1 MSQDNDF
8 FEDDNEQA
16 EDTTEDEIGKRKH
29 KKRLYFIIGIVIII
43 GIISS
48 YAVILNNN
56 IKVWEDKVYPRVCVD
71 GVDVGG
77 KTKEEIKEE
86 INTKIL
92 DKVNDKKLK
101 ITAGDKLEVIEY
113 SNLKLQYDVE
123 KAIDEALNCGKKDS
137 IFKKNSYIKKGIE
150 KNINIE
156 LGYDKEYINENL
168 KNLGFQVEVKAKNAT
183 LNIQGENI
191 TSIEG
196 KNGLSLDM
204 EKSMELI
211 ENSISCEVNNLEEVL
226 ELPTKEI
233 EPKIKAEMLK
243 SVNSKFASAST
254 GFNSGD
260 LSRNTNLKI
269 ATQQVDGTILLPGE
283 EFSYN
288 EVVGERSTARGFK
301 AAGAFSGGEVVQS
314 IGGGICQI
322 SSTLYQAV
330 MRSGIESTERYNH
343 TMSVGYAKPSE
354 DATVA
359 WGYLDYKF
367 KNPYKHPIYIQG
379 IITDG
384 IVTFNVYGN
393 KEELDGRTF
402 ELVGVVTGTI
412 NPGSKRIADPKLA
425 KGTQVVEKRPAVGRT
440 SKGYLIT
447 YKNGNEIERKEV
459 SSDVYNATTGV
470 VRYGTKE

>member
-1 MSQDNDF
+1 MGQDNDF
-8 FEDDNEQA
+8 FENE
-16 EDTTEDEIGKRKH
+16 EDQNTNGKSNEIQRGKN

-48 YAVILNNN
+48 YMVILNNN
-56 IKVWEDKVYPRVCVD
+56 IKKWENKVYPEVSLN
-71 GVDVGG
+71 GIAIGG
-77 KTKEEIKEE
+77 KTKEEIKVD
-86 INTKIL
+86 INTTLL
-92 DKVNDKKLK
+92 DKMNDKKLK
-101 ITAGDKLEVIEY
+101 IVAKDKHEIIDY
-113 SNLKLQYDVE
+113 SNLKLEYNIE

-137 IFKKNSYIKKGIE
+137 IFKKNSYIKKGLD

-156 LGYDKEYINENL
+156 LSYDKDHINETL
-168 KNLGFQVEVKAKNAT
+168 KNLNFQIQVNPKNAT
-183 LNIQGENI
+183 LNIKGEEI
-191 TSIEG
+191 VAIEG
-196 KNGLSLDM
+196 EKGFSLDI
-204 EKSMELI
+204 EKSMEI
-211 ENSISCEVNNLEEVL
+211 IDGNISGDINNSESVL
-226 ELPTKEI
+226 ELPIKEI
-233 EPKIKAEMLK
+233 EPKIKSDMIK
-243 SVNSKFASAST
+243 DINGKFSSAST
-254 GFNSGD
+254 SFNTGD

-269 ATQQVDGTILLPGE
+269 ATQQVNGTILLPGE

-322 SSTLYQAV
+322 SSTLYQAI

-343 TMSVGYAKPSE
+343 TMSVSYAKPSE

-412 NPGSKRIADPKLA
+412 NPGSKRIADSKMA

-447 YKNGNEIERKEV
+447 YKNGEEVSRKEV
-459 SSDVYNATTGV
+459 SNDVYNSTTGII
-470 VRYGTKE
+470 RYGTKE

>member
-1 MSQDNDF
+1 MGQDNDF
-8 FEDDNEQA
+8 FENEDDQNTNGKSNEIQR
-16 EDTTEDEIGKRKH
+16 GKN
-29 KKRLYFIIGIVIII
+29 KKRLYFMIGIVIII

-48 YAVILNNN
+48 YMVILNNN
-56 IKVWEDKVYPRVCVD
+56 VKKWENKVYPEVSLN
-71 GVDVGG
+71 GIAIGG
-77 KTKEEIKEE
+77 KTKEEIKVD
-86 INTKIL
+86 INTTLL
-92 DKVNDKKLK
+92 DKMNDKKLK
-101 ITAGDKLEVIEY
+101 IVAKDKHEIIDY
-113 SNLKLQYDVE
+113 SNLKLKYNIE

-137 IFKKNSYIKKGIE
+137 IFKKNSYIKKGLD

-156 LGYDKEYINENL
+156 LSYDKDHINETL
-168 KNLGFQVEVKAKNAT
+168 KNLNFQIQVNPKNAT
-183 LNIQGENI
+183 LNIKGEEI
-191 TSIEG
+191 VAIEG
-196 KNGLSLDM
+196 EKGFSLDI
-204 EKSMELI
+204 EKSMEI
-211 ENSISCEVNNLEEVL
+211 IDGNISGDINNSESVL
-226 ELPTKEI
+226 ELPIKEI
-233 EPKIKAEMLK
+233 EPKIKSDMIK
-243 SVNSKFASAST
+243 DINGKFSSAST
-254 GFNSGD
+254 SFNTGD

-269 ATQQVDGTILLPGE
+269 ATQQVNGTILLPGE

-322 SSTLYQAV
+322 SSTLYQAI
-330 MRSGIESTERYNH
+330 MKSGIESTERYNH
-343 TMSVGYAKPSE
+343 TMSVSYAKPSE

-412 NPGSKRIADPKLA
+412 NPGSKRIADSKMA

-447 YKNGNEIERKEV
+447 YKNGEEVSRKEV
-459 SSDVYNATTGV
+459 SNDVYNSTTGII
-470 VRYGTKE
+470 RYGTKE